1 MADGK
6 EAASQEPTDIVVE
19 DELAK
24 DTDLGTN
31 SQSVSLQRSQSMPS
45 MVSLHQGQL
54 KAKMRLRA
62 ELKGCRGPKV
72 RMRKT
77 LQSSWDERHHLNG
90 SENEAKPKMLR
101 DYFSKPES
109 LPELKQTLTQMPNVK
124 DVLFVGGAVGVEV
137 AEKLRARLCLGEG
150 GVRQSYGQQET
161 LQSVTR
167 TSTRQVNLASAGM
180 LLPNC
185 EVRIV
190 REDGSYCLEPEESGE
205 ILVRARHMMLRYC
218 SDEERTQQTLIPE
231 NWLRTGDVGYFDE
244 AGGLHVTHRLPEG
257 VNTASKTVINASEE
271 EGLQKLP
278 EARNS
283 APCSTTGGA

>member
-1 MADGK
+1 MLK
-6 EAASQEPTDIVVE
+6 
-19 DELAK
+19 
-24 DTDLGTN
+24 N
-31 SQSVSLQRSQSMPS
+31 STAVI
-45 MVSLHQGQL
+45 
-54 KAKMRLRA
+54 
-62 ELKGCRGPKV
+62 
-72 RMRKT
+72 
-77 LQSSWDERHHLNG
+77 
-90 SENEAKPKMLR
+90 
-101 DYFSKPES
+101 
-109 LPELKQTLTQMPNVK
+109 LPEFNFQRYLELMTAYRVTHLLVSPAMATMLAEKDEVLAFLPFADLE

>member
-124 DVLFVGGAVGVEV
+124 SVLAKLEADEVPPCQPSFVSADHGVAVCPTRHIKGGH
-137 AEKLRARLCLGEG
+137 
-150 GVRQSYGQQET
+150 
-161 LQSVTR
+161 
-167 TSTRQVNLASAGM
+167 M
-180 LLPNC
+180 LD
-185 EVRIV
+185 R
-190 REDGSYCLEPEESGE
+190 DG
-205 ILVRARHMMLRYC
+205 
-218 SDEERTQQTLIPE
+218 DLITW
-231 NWLRTGDVGYFDE
+231 NDRWH
-244 AGGLHVTHRLPEG
+244 AGLHLVNDGLHPKHRAG
-257 VNTASKTVINASEE
+257 FASKSLFETSPSQRWRRHEDVELAHGVWRPIQVRKAERFPPL
-271 EGLQKLP
+271 GV
-278 EARNS
+278 
-283 APCSTTGGA
+283 